1 MITKKTV
8 KPLPPNFYDRI
19 KEMNIAATSQAIKF
33 FEEAE
38 ALKRDMELY
47 AEQKGFS
54 KDIQTEVD

>member
-19 KEMNIAATSQAIKF
+19 KESHIATTSQAIKF

-54 KDIQTEVD
+54 KEIQKEAD